1 MATVVSQSISDID
14 IKLLQYKIYDVDNK
28 DNPAT
33 KWIDGAITGKIN
45 NCYKNM
51 QTEWIPKLMA
61 DSNVAAISASKEDF
75 VNQVTGHSTYSNRWA
90 SVSASAASDG
100 TTFS

>member
-14 IKLLQYKIYDVDNK
+14 MKLLQYKIYTVDNK
-28 DNPAT
+28 DNPADN
-33 KWIDGAITGKIN
+33 WIDGALTGKVN
-45 NCYKNM
+45 NCYKTM
-51 QTEWIPKLMA
+51 QAEWIPKLMA

-75 VNQVTGHSTYSNRWA
+75 VNQVTTNSSYSNRWTSA
-90 SVSASAASDG
+90 SASAAAGG

>member
-75 VNQVTGHSTYSNRWA
+75 VNQVTSHSTYSNRWT
-90 SVSASAASDG
+90 SVSASAAAGG

>member
-1 MATVVSQSISDID
+1 
-14 IKLLQYKIYDVDNK
+14 
-28 DNPAT
+28 
-33 KWIDGAITGKIN
+33 
-45 NCYKNM
+45 M
-51 QTEWIPKLMA
+51 QADWIPKLMA